1 MKKGLYRRLGLC
13 WGETGTVEKKM
24 ETIGVV
30 GITYFYMGG
39 CQNYGPFWDAHY
51 TMAANIWGTQK
62 GTIILTATP
71 MSHNLNSL
79 KMGYIGEFLCMRSR
93 VQG

>member
-1 MKKGLYRRLGLC
+1 
-13 WGETGTVEKKM
+13 M

-30 GITYFYMGG
+30 GIIYFYMGG
-39 CQNYGPFWDAHY
+39 YGPFWDAHY
-51 TMAANIWGTQK
+51 TTAPNIWGTQK

-79 KMGYIGEFLCMRSR
+79 KRGYIGDFLCMRSR
-93 VQG
+93 V